1 MAERLNVEP
10 LCERTG
16 ARDAPAGKHA
26 DLASGIGSR
35 NLSTP
40 SGFRTDR
47 TRTTTR
53 VGRGFR
59 RHRQGSRPARRNIAV
74 AGVLATGALLLAAC
88 GAPGSAAPSA
98 RSSRNAR
105 VAASDPAGCT
115 TTVHGVVPRPAS
127 LSAGWLPAGFHL
139 TSGTTSDPTS
149 GLTYSTTGANPPRI
163 ELHLS
168 NSPGP
173 LTTAAG
179 GRTSATA
186 VEVQGHPGLLE
197 DGPPDPHFIGIYWKP
212 TTSDLLSVVGY
223 KLPAATIIDVA
234 HHVAFSPPGVVS
246 LPVQPGPIVT
256 KTSAVATAR
265 GATHL
270 SRSSAQAKLSSWV
283 EISALLQA
291 DHAGT
296 GLTVPSDV
304 TQEPWKPVWAV
315 LLTGTSPSVGST
327 STSSTSSGT
336 ELVIVDAASGKALT
350 VGAIAHHAWFAALT
364 NRDPSLGGCPGGSTA
379 RLPFGVLT
387 RDEQTYV
394 ATSSPAPLGAPGA
407 TRSVILKLTTV
418 PVLNR
423 ADPGLY
429 GGCVQ
434 QNCSLDEL
442 VWPTIV
448 VVRAPAGRTLSCLP
462 PWVSYPPGYHP
473 KQVSQYVTIG
483 VAGNAGVLCGP
494 VPNWV
499 NQLQDLAPPA
509 DT

>member
-1 MAERLNVEP
+1 MRRERA
-10 LCERTG
+10 T
-16 ARDAPAGKHA
+16 
-26 DLASGIGSR
+26 SR
-35 NLSTP
+35 VSQRL
-40 SGFRTDR
+40 
-47 TRTTTR
+47 
-53 VGRGFR
+53 R
-59 RHRQGSRPARRNIAV
+59 RHRQRSRPARRNAAV
-74 AGVLATGALLLAAC
+74 AGVLAAGALSLAAC
-88 GAPGSAAPSA
+88 GAAGSAAPSA
-98 RSSRNAR
+98 RSSRSAQ
-105 VAASDPAGCT
+105 VTASGPVGCT
-115 TTVHGVVPRPAS
+115 TTVHGAVPGPAS
-127 LSAGWLPAGFHL
+127 LAAQWLPAGFHL

-149 GLTYSTTGANPPRI
+149 GLTYSTTGSDPPRI

-168 NSPGP
+168 NSPGA
-173 LTTAAG
+173 LTAAVG

-197 DGPPDPHFIGIYWKP
+197 GGPPDPHFIGIYWKP

-234 HHVAFSPPGVVS
+234 QHVAFSPPSVVS
-246 LPVQPGPIVT
+246 LPVQPGPVVT
-256 KTSAVATAR
+256 KESAVATAR
-265 GATHL
+265 RAAHL
-270 SRSSAQAKLSSWV
+270 SRSSAQAKLSSWA

-291 DHAGT
+291 DDAVTSSGA
-296 GLTVPSDV
+296 LLVP
-304 TQEPWKPVWAV
+304 TPWQPVWAV
-315 LLTGTSPSVGST
+315 LLTGTSPSAGST

-336 ELVIVDAASGKALT
+336 ELVVVEAASGKAMN
-350 VGAIAHHAWFAALT
+350 VGAIAHQAWFVALT

-387 RDEQTYV
+387 RSEETYV
-394 ATSSPAPLGAPGA
+394 AASSPAPLGAPGA

-434 QNCSLDEL
+434 QSCSLDEL

-448 VVRAPAGRTLSCLP
+448 VVRAPAGKTLSCLP
-462 PWVSYPPGYHP
+462 GSVSVPPGYHP

-509 DT
+509 GTRGTR

>member
-1 MAERLNVEP
+1 M
-10 LCERTG
+10 
-16 ARDAPAGKHA
+16 
-26 DLASGIGSR
+26 
-35 NLSTP
+35 
-40 SGFRTDR
+40 
-47 TRTTTR
+47 RTTTR
-53 VGRGFR
+53 VGRGLR
-59 RHRQGSRPARRNIAV
+59 RDRQRSRPTRRSVAIAGGI
-74 AGVLATGALLLAAC
+74 AAGALLLAAC
-88 GAPGSAAPSA
+88 GTAGSAAPSA
-98 RSSRNAR
+98 RSSRNAQ

-115 TTVHGVVPRPAS
+115 TTVHGVVPGPAS
-127 LSAGWLPAGFHL
+127 LAAQWLPAGFHL
-139 TSGTTSDPTS
+139 TSGTTSDPTP
-149 GLTYSTTGANPPRI
+149 GLTYSTTGSDPPRI
-163 ELHLS
+163 ELDLS

-173 LTTAAG
+173 LTAAAG

-186 VEVQGHPGLLE
+186 VEVQGRPGLLE
-197 DGPPDPHFIGIYWKP
+197 EGPPDPHFIGIYWKP

-234 HHVAFSPPGVVS
+234 QHVAFSPPGMLS

-256 KTSAVATAR
+256 KTSAVVTAR
-265 GATHL
+265 GATRM
-270 SRSSAQAKLSSWV
+270 SRSSAQAKLSSWT

-291 DHAGT
+291 DHPGSN
-296 GLTVPSDV
+296 LTVPLDV
-304 TQEPWKPVWAV
+304 AQEPWKPVWAV
-315 LLTGTSPSVGST
+315 LLTGTSPSAGST
-327 STSSTSSGT
+327 STSSTTSST
-336 ELVIVDAASGKALT
+336 ELVVIDAASGKALT
-350 VGAIAHHAWFAALT
+350 VGTIAHHAWFAALT
-364 NRDPSLGGCPGGSTA
+364 NRDPSIGGCPGGSTA

-387 RDEQTYV
+387 RDEETYV

-448 VVRAPAGRTLSCLP
+448 IVHAPVGKTLACLP
-462 PWVSYPPGYHP
+462 GWASYPPGYHP

-483 VAGNAGVLCGP
+483 VAGNAGILCGP

-499 NQLQDLAPPA
+499 NQLQDLAPP
-509 DT
+509 TGT